1 MRTKDL
7 SVKQPRAR
15 KPREQ
20 FKRSKVRKQ
29 FIKKVTGSATILS
42 YRLKIKKTRNS
53 FVYIGNWILP

>member
-15 KPREQ
+15 KRREQ

-42 YRLKIKKTRNS
+42 
-53 FVYIGNWILP
+53 

>member
-42 YRLKIKKTRNS
+42 
-53 FVYIGNWILP
+53 